1 MAIKSYTVLTIEDEA
16 LIRDSFR
23 FYLEDYGY
31 KILEAENGRE
41 GLEIIRSHRP
51 DVVLLDLRMPEMDG
65 LEVLQQVRVEKPELP
80 VIVISGTGFIGNV
93 AEAMRQGACNY
104 LLKPIADF
112 DILRYALEQALEK
125 VALVEENR
133 LLRKELNKLKT
144 SQTLSDENS

>member
-1 MAIKSYTVLTIEDEA
+1 MSEQTYTVLTIEDEE

-31 KILEAENGRE
+31 KVLEAENGRE
-41 GLEIIRSHRP
+41 GLTVIRRYHP

-65 LEVLQQVRVEKPELP
+65 LEVLQQVRMEKPDLP
-80 VIVISGTGFIGNV
+80 VIVVSGTGFIGNV

-104 LLKPIADF
+104 LLKPIIDF

-125 VALVEENR
+125 AALVEENKT
-133 LLRKELNKLKT
+133 LRQELAQLKALH
-144 SQTLSDENS
+144 TLSDNNG

>member
-1 MAIKSYTVLTIEDEA
+1 MSEQTYTVLTIEDEA

-31 KILEAENGRE
+31 KVLEAENGRE
-41 GLEIIRSHRP
+41 GLTVIRRYHP

-65 LEVLQQVRVEKPELP
+65 LEVLQQVRMEKPDLP
-80 VIVISGTGFIGNV
+80 VIVVSGTGFIGNV

-104 LLKPIADF
+104 LLKPIIDF

-125 VALVEENR
+125 AALVEENKT
-133 LLRKELNKLKT
+133 LRQELAQLKALH
-144 SQTLSDENS
+144 TLSDNNG